1 MHETTV
7 TVEGRFDHHHPAER
21 GTVVLTVGFEGPDRE
36 RVVERTLREHARLA
50 DEAKRLTDPA
60 APAVTWWSSDRIR
73 VWADR
78 PWNKDG
84 KQLPLV
90 HHAAVRLDVKF
101 RDLARLAA
109 WVEDVAARDGVSVGG
124 IEWALTEVTRTRL
137 TADARTRA
145 VQDAVAA
152 ATTYAHALGLAD
164 VRPLAVADPGMLG
177 DQSRPTTDPGAA
189 QMSRAAAAAG
199 PAGGLDLKPEDIT
212 ITARVHARFAAS

>member
-1 MHETTV
+1 M
-7 TVEGRFDHHHPAER
+7 TVEGRFDLHHPAER
-21 GTVVLTVGFEGPDRE
+21 GTVVLTVGFEGRDRE
-36 RVVERTLREHARLA
+36 RVVQQTLHAHGRLA
-50 DEAKRLTDPA
+50 DEAQRLADPG

-78 PWNKDG
+78 PWNADG

-101 RDLARLAA
+101 ADLARLAA
-109 WVEDVAARDGVSVGG
+109 WVEDVAARDGVTVDGV
-124 IEWALTEVTRTRL
+124 EWALTEVTRTRL

-145 VQDAVAA
+145 VQDALAT
-152 ATTYAHALGLAD
+152 ATTYAQALGLSS

-177 DQSRPTTDPGAA
+177 DQSRPTAEPGAV
-189 QMSRAAAAAG
+189 QMARAAAAAA

-212 ITARVHARFAAS
+212 VAARVHARFAAS